1 LLEVKIN
8 VDAKPQETFKSFREI
23 SKTLNIPYSDV
34 VEAFRAALK
43 TYDNSRKNIRIE
55 EQLNNNTGKLQFR
68 YWAIHT

>member
-1 LLEVKIN
+1 MLMQNLRKHS
-8 VDAKPQETFKSFREI
+8 KSFREI

-55 EQLNNNTGKLQFR
+55 EQLNNNTGKTAISLL
-68 YWAIHT
+68 AIHT

>member
-1 LLEVKIN
+1 MTLLNLKRQIKLLEVKIN

-43 TYDNSRKNIRIE
+43 TYDNSEKISGLR
-55 EQLNNNTGKLQFR
+55 NN
-68 YWAIHT
+68 

>member
-1 LLEVKIN
+1 MLMQNSGNIQKL
-8 VDAKPQETFKSFREI
+8 SGI